1 MHPAKSIILF
11 TTISGMGYGLII
23 SLLIFQIY
31 VGHTLSFISYFL
43 TFVVSMALV
52 SGGLLSSTLHLGHP
66 ERAHFALTQWRS
78 SWLSREG
85 VFAILLY
92 PVIAIYT
99 LLFYLNPDNRSLD
112 TLSIIIVL
120 IAIATIF
127 STGKIYSSL
136 RAIYSWN
143 TELTTFNYLALGGL
157 TGLMLLQSL
166 LLLIGYNLANIYYYL
181 IILIILSC
189 IGKILYWVRLDLN
202 NTTTNKSTAL
212 GLKSQLQV
220 NLLESPHDASN
231 FLLKE
236 MGYKVARKH
245 SKKLRKIA
253 LLFAFILPLLIIF
266 LSIALNFYHITILAF
281 LFMIMGV
288 FIERWLFFAE
298 AKHSVMNYY

>member
-112 TLSIIIVL
+112 TLSIIIIL

-143 TELTTFNYLALGGL
+143 TELTTFNYLSIGGL
-157 TGLMLLQSL
+157 TGLMLFQSL
-166 LLLIGYNLANIYYYL
+166 LLLMGYNLANIYYYL

-189 IGKILYWVRLDLN
+189 IGKI
-202 NTTTNKSTAL
+202 
-212 GLKSQLQV
+212 
-220 NLLESPHDASN
+220 
-231 FLLKE
+231 F
-236 MGYKVARKH
+236 
-245 SKKLRKIA
+245 
-253 LLFAFILPLLIIF
+253 
-266 LSIALNFYHITILAF
+266 SIGSDWI
-281 LFMIMGV
+281 
-288 FIERWLFFAE
+288 
-298 AKHSVMNYY
+298 

>member
-112 TLSIIIVL
+112 TLSIIIIL

-143 TELTTFNYLALGGL
+143 TELTTFNYLAIGGL
-157 TGLMLLQSL
+157 TGLMLFQSL
-166 LLLIGYNLANIYYYL
+166 LLLMGYNLANIYYYL

-253 LLFAFILPLLIIF
+253 LLFAFILPLLTIF

>member
-112 TLSIIIVL
+112 ILSIIIVL

-143 TELTTFNYLALGGL
+143 TELTTFNYLAIGGL
-157 TGLMLLQSL
+157 TGLMLFQSL
-166 LLLIGYNLANIYYYL
+166 LLLMGYNLANIYYYL

-253 LLFAFILPLLIIF
+253 LLFAFILPLLTIF

>member
-43 TFVVSMALV
+43 IFVLSMALV

-166 LLLIGYNLANIYYYL
+166 LLLMGYNLANIYYYL

-266 LSIALNFYHITILAF
+266 LSVALNFYHITILAF

-288 FIERWLFFAE
+288 FMERWLFFAE

>member
-43 TFVVSMALV
+43 IFVLSMALV

-92 PVIAIYT
+92 PVIATYT

-166 LLLIGYNLANIYYYL
+166 LLLMGYNLANIYYYL

-245 SKKLRKIA
+245 SRKLRKIA

-288 FIERWLFFAE
+288 FMERWLFFAE

>member
-43 TFVVSMALV
+43 ITFVSMILF

-92 PVIAIYT
+92 PVISIYT
-99 LLFYLNPDNRSLD
+99 LLFYLNPNNISLD
-112 TLSIIIVL
+112 PIAIVTIF
-120 IAIATIF
+120 IAIATIY
-127 STGKIYSSL
+127 STGKIYGSL

-143 TELTTFNYLALGGL
+143 TTLTTFNYLALGGL
-157 TGLMLLQSL
+157 TGLMLFQTL
-166 LLLIGYNLANIYYYL
+166 LLLLGYNVTNIYYFL
-181 IILIILSC
+181 IILIILSS
-189 IGKILYWVRLDLN
+189 IGKILFWVRLDLN
-202 NTTTNKSTAL
+202 NTTTSKSTAL
-212 GLKSQLQV
+212 GLESQLEV

-236 MGYKVARKH
+236 MGYTIARKH
-245 SKKLRKIA
+245 SKKLRKIS
-253 LLFAFILPLLIIF
+253 LLFAFILPLVIIF

>member
-43 TFVVSMALV
+43 TFVVSMTLV

-92 PVIAIYT
+92 PVIATYT

-157 TGLMLLQSL
+157 TGLMLFQSL
-166 LLLIGYNLANIYYYL
+166 LLLMGYNLANVYYYL
-181 IILIILSC
+181 IILIIFSC

-288 FIERWLFFAE
+288 FMERWLFFAE

>member
-143 TELTTFNYLALGGL
+143 TELTTFNYLAIGGL
-157 TGLMLLQSL
+157 TGLMLFQSL
-166 LLLIGYNLANIYYYL
+166 LLLMGYNLANIYYYL

-253 LLFAFILPLLIIF
+253 LLFAFILPLLTIF
-266 LSIALNFYHITILAF
+266 LSIALNFYHMTILAF

>member
-112 TLSIIIVL
+112 TLSIIIIL

-143 TELTTFNYLALGGL
+143 TELTTFNYLSIGGL
-157 TGLMLLQSL
+157 TGLMLFQSL
-166 LLLIGYNLANIYYYL
+166 LLLMGYNLANIYYYL

-253 LLFAFILPLLIIF
+253 LLFAFILPLLTIF

>member
-43 TFVVSMALV
+43 TFVVSMTLV
-52 SGGLLSSTLHLGHP
+52 SGGLLSSTSHLGHP

-92 PVIAIYT
+92 PVISIYT
-99 LLFYLNPDNRSLD
+99 LLFYLNPNNISLD
-112 TLSIIIVL
+112 ALSIIIIF

-143 TELTTFNYLALGGL
+143 TALTTFNYLALGGL
-157 TGLMLLQSL
+157 TGLMLFQTL
-166 LLLIGYNLANIYYYL
+166 LLLMGYNVANIYYFL
-181 IILIILSC
+181 IILIIFSS
-189 IGKILYWVRLDLN
+189 IGKILFWVRLDLN
-202 NTTTNKSTAL
+202 NTTTSKSTAL
-212 GLKSQLQV
+212 GLESQLEV

-266 LSIALNFYHITILAF
+266 LSIVLNFYHITILAF

-288 FIERWLFFAE
+288 FMERWLFFAE

>member
-112 TLSIIIVL
+112 ILSIIIVL

-143 TELTTFNYLALGGL
+143 TELTTFNYLSIGGL
-157 TGLMLLQSL
+157 TGLMLFQSL
-166 LLLIGYNLANIYYYL
+166 LLLMGYNLANIYYYL

-253 LLFAFILPLLIIF
+253 LLFAFILPLLTIF

>member
-143 TELTTFNYLALGGL
+143 TELTTFNYLAIGGL
-157 TGLMLLQSL
+157 TGLMLFQSL
-166 LLLIGYNLANIYYYL
+166 LLLMGYNLANIYYYL

-253 LLFAFILPLLIIF
+253 LLFAFILPLLTIF

>member
-1 MHPAKSIILF
+1 
-11 TTISGMGYGLII
+11 MGYGLII

-143 TELTTFNYLALGGL
+143 TELTTFNYLAIGGL
-157 TGLMLLQSL
+157 TGLMLFQSL
-166 LLLIGYNLANIYYYL
+166 LLLMGYNLANIYYYL

-253 LLFAFILPLLIIF
+253 LLFAFILPLLTIF

>member
-43 TFVVSMALV
+43 IFVLSMALV

-166 LLLIGYNLANIYYYL
+166 LLLMGYNLANIYYYL

-288 FIERWLFFAE
+288 FMERWLFFAE

>member
-1 MHPAKSIILF
+1 
-11 TTISGMGYGLII
+11 
-23 SLLIFQIY
+23 
-31 VGHTLSFISYFL
+31 
-43 TFVVSMALV
+43 MALV

-166 LLLIGYNLANIYYYL
+166 LLLMGYNLANIYYYL

-245 SKKLRKIA
+245 SRKLRKIA

-288 FIERWLFFAE
+288 FMERWLFFAE

>member
-23 SLLIFQIY
+23 SLLIFQVY
-31 VGHTLSFISYFL
+31 VGHTLSFISYFVI
-43 TFVVSMALV
+43 FIVSMILISV
-52 SGGLLSSTLHLGHP
+52 GLLSSTLHLGHP

-92 PVIAIYT
+92 PVISIYT
-99 LLFYLNPDNRSLD
+99 LLFYLNPNNISLD
-112 TLSIIIVL
+112 ALSIITIF

-143 TELTTFNYLALGGL
+143 TVLTTFNYLALGGL
-157 TGLMLLQSL
+157 TGLMLFQTL
-166 LLLIGYNLANIYYYL
+166 LLLMGYNVANIYYFL
-181 IILIILSC
+181 IILIILSS
-189 IGKILYWVRLDLN
+189 IGKILFWVRLDLN
-202 NTTTNKSTAL
+202 NTTTSKSTAL
-212 GLKSQLQV
+212 GLESQLEV

-253 LLFAFILPLLIIF
+253 LLFAFILPLVIIF
-266 LSIALNFYHITILAF
+266 LSIALNFYHTTILAF

>member
-23 SLLIFQIY
+23 SLLMFQVY
-31 VGHTLSFISYFL
+31 VGHTLSFISYFVIFIL
-43 TFVVSMALV
+43 SMILISV
-52 SGGLLSSTLHLGHP
+52 GLLSSTLHLGHP

-92 PVIAIYT
+92 PVISIYT
-99 LLFYLNPDNRSLD
+99 LLFYLNPNNISLD
-112 TLSIIIVL
+112 ALSISTIF

-143 TELTTFNYLALGGL
+143 TALTTFNYLALGGL
-157 TGLMLLQSL
+157 TGLMLFQTL
-166 LLLIGYNLANIYYYL
+166 LLLMGYNVANIYYFL
-181 IILIILSC
+181 IILIILSS
-189 IGKILYWVRLDLN
+189 IGKILFWVRLDLN
-202 NTTTNKSTAL
+202 NTTTSKSTAL
-212 GLKSQLQV
+212 GLESKLQV

-253 LLFAFILPLLIIF
+253 LLFAFILPLVIIF
-266 LSIALNFYHITILAF
+266 LSIALNFYHTTILAF
-281 LFMIMGV
+281 IFMIMGV

>member
-1 MHPAKSIILF
+1 
-11 TTISGMGYGLII
+11 
-23 SLLIFQIY
+23 
-31 VGHTLSFISYFL
+31 
-43 TFVVSMALV
+43 MALV

-92 PVIAIYT
+92 PVIATYT

-166 LLLIGYNLANIYYYL
+166 LLLMGYNLANIYYYL

-288 FIERWLFFAE
+288 FMERWLFFAE

>member
-31 VGHTLSFISYFL
+31 CGHTLSFISYFL
-43 TFVVSMALV
+43 IFVLSMALV

-166 LLLIGYNLANIYYYL
+166 LLLMGYNLANIYYYL

-253 LLFAFILPLLIIF
+253 LLFAFILPLLTIF

>member
-143 TELTTFNYLALGGL
+143 TELTTFNYLSIGGL
-157 TGLMLLQSL
+157 TGLMLFQSL
-166 LLLIGYNLANIYYYL
+166 LLLMGYNLANIYYYL

-253 LLFAFILPLLIIF
+253 LLFAFILPLLTIF

>member
-23 SLLIFQIY
+23 SLLMFQVY
-31 VGHTLSFISYFL
+31 VGHTLSFISYFVI
-43 TFVVSMALV
+43 FIVSMILISV
-52 SGGLLSSTLHLGHP
+52 GLLSSTLHLGHP

-92 PVIAIYT
+92 PVISIYT
-99 LLFYLNPDNRSLD
+99 LLFYLNPNNISLD
-112 TLSIIIVL
+112 ALSIITIF

-143 TELTTFNYLALGGL
+143 TVLTTFNYLALGGL
-157 TGLMLLQSL
+157 TGLMLFQTL
-166 LLLIGYNLANIYYYL
+166 LLLMGYNVANIYYFL
-181 IILIILSC
+181 IILIILSS
-189 IGKILYWVRLDLN
+189 IGKILFWVRLDLN
-202 NTTTNKSTAL
+202 NTTTSKSTAL
-212 GLKSQLQV
+212 GLESQLEV

-253 LLFAFILPLLIIF
+253 LLFAFILPLVIIF
-266 LSIALNFYHITILAF
+266 LSIALNFYHTTILAF

>member
-43 TFVVSMALV
+43 IFVLSMALV

-92 PVIAIYT
+92 PVIATYT

-166 LLLIGYNLANIYYYL
+166 LLLMGYNLANIYYYL

-288 FIERWLFFAE
+288 FMERWLFFAE